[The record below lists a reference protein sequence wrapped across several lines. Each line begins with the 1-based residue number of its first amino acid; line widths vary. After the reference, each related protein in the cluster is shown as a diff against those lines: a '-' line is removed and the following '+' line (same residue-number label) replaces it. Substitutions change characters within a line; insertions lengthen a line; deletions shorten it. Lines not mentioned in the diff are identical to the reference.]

1 MIIKTFELFSGTKSF
16 SKVAE
21 SIGYS
26 ILTIDNDKKLSPDI
40 CIDIQKIDL
49 MSLGNFNI
57 LWASPPCQAF
67 SVACIGRNWNK
78 EKEIITPKTDK
89 AIEGLRLVETTIKYI
104 SESKPVLWYIE
115 NPRGMLRKLIDSIFK
130 KYGIINYQRHTLT
143 YCQYGDFRMKPTD
156 IWTNDTIWNPKPPC
170 KNKDKCHVAA
180 PRGSN
185 TGTQGG
191 LKNAK
196 DRGVIPEKLF
206 IEIFDSHAKIKNAD
220 VNFVK
225 TKS

>member
-1 MIIKTFELFSGTKSF
+1 MVYLMSIKTIELFSGTKSF

-21 SIGYS
+21 RLGFST
-26 ILTIDNDKKLSPDI
+26 LTIDNDMSLSPDL
-40 CIDIQKIDL
+40 CADILNLDIHAYGIGFD
-49 MSLGNFNI
+49 I

-78 EKEIITPKTDK
+78 EGDIITPKTDK
-89 AIEGLRLVETTIKYI
+89 AIDGLRLVETTIKYI
-104 SESKPVLWYIE
+104 AESRPNFWYIE
-115 NPRGMLRKLIDSIFK
+115 NPRGMLRKLINTIFK
-130 KYGIINYQRHTLT
+130 KYDVVNYRRHTVT

-156 IWTNDTIWNPKPPC
+156 IWTNDKIWSPKSPC
-170 KNKDKCHVAA
+170 KNKDKCHVSA

-206 IEIFDSHAKIKNAD
+206 IEIFDSHKLKNTD
-220 VNFVK
+220 P
-225 TKS
+225 SQ